1 MNIPVYG
8 AVYVTDTTATTG
20 SFHSIMIAGKG
31 DANEAAEFANIQWG
45 TTDQGGST
53 NTSLSGSGTVV
64 VNVEISGSA
73 VIPGPIFGFKL
84 ANGSV
89 LAYYDKP
96 QS

>member
-1 MNIPVYG
+1 MTLPAHG
-8 AVYVTDTTATTG
+8 AVYVSNTTATTG
-20 SFHSIMIAGKG
+20 SFHSLHIGG
-31 DANEAAEFANIQWG
+31 GNFGAAEFANIQWG
-45 TTDQGGST
+45 TTNHEGST

-64 VNVEISGSA
+64 VNIEISGSS

-84 ANGSV
+84 TNGSV

>member
-20 SFHSIMIAGKG
+20 SFHSLHIGG
-31 DANEAAEFANIQWG
+31 GNFGAAEFANIQWG